1 MIYLDNAATSW
12 PKAPGTSEVLSNAI
26 LHPLGNP
33 GRTSHSAGISSD
45 RILFELREILA
56 EIFQVEDSSLIALTP
71 GCTFALNTILSG
83 FLKEG
88 QRVLCSSMEHNG
100 VMRPLLHLQKE
111 RSLSLDRIPSEPAS
125 GYPDM
130 TAYKK
135 LLKSRPDLVVLTAA
149 SNVNGVI
156 FPVEEMTALA
166 KKAGAAVCIDGAQ
179 GAGEI
184 PLYPEKWGVDFL
196 CFAGHKGFLG
206 PAGTGGFY
214 IRDPERVEPLVRGGT
229 GSRSREE
236 LQPEDMPD
244 RFESGTPNLP
254 GLAGLL
260 NSLRFLKDSKS
271 LMMTA
276 EERCGRLCRRLHEL
290 EGYRIIGRQKEREY
304 TRVFS
309 ILPEEGDLT
318 QLTAFLNRKE
328 IAVRSGLHCAPS
340 AHRVLGTFERGGTL
354 RLSPGLFTT
363 NHEIERVIDAL
374 KEFIWQIRKN

>member
-1 MIYLDNAATSW
+1 MIYFDNAATSW

-45 RILFELREILA
+45 RILFELRETLA
-56 EIFQVEDSSLIALTP
+56 EIFEVEDSALITLTP
-71 GCTFALNTILSG
+71 GCTWSLNTVLSG
-83 FLKEG
+83 FLKTG
-88 QRVLCSSMEHNG
+88 QRVLCSSMEHNA
-100 VMRPLLHLQKE
+100 VMRPLLQLQKE
-111 RSLSLDRIPSEPAS
+111 RSLRLDRIPSEPLS

-130 TAYKK
+130 SAFRT
-135 LLKSRPDLVVLTAA
+135 LLAEKPDLVVLTAA

-156 FPVEEMTALA
+156 FPIEEMSALA
-166 KKAGAAVCIDGAQ
+166 RKAGAAVCIDAAQ

-184 PLYPEKWGVDFL
+184 PLSPEKWGIDFL
-196 CFAGHKGFLG
+196 CFAGHKGLLG

-214 IRDPERVEPLVRGGT
+214 IRDPERVEPFVRGGT

-260 NSLRFLKDSKS
+260 HSLQFLKGSKALTRFS
-271 LMMTA
+271 D
-276 EERCGRLCRRLHEL
+276 ERCGRLCRQLSEL
-290 EGYRIIGRQKEREY
+290 EGYRIIGRQKGRSY
-304 TRVFS
+304 TRVIS
-309 ILPEEGDLT
+309 ILPEEGRLT
-318 QLTAFLNRKE
+318 QLTAFMNERD

-340 AHRVLGTFERGGTL
+340 AHRVLGTYETGGTL
-354 RLSPGLFTT
+354 RLSPGIFTT
-363 NHEIERVIDAL
+363 NSEIRRVIDAL
-374 KEFIWQIRKN
+374 KEYIWLIRKN